1 MSLDKTV
8 RFVMREEDKTLLRE
22 IARAD
27 GDANMSATLRRLIR
41 AEASRRGLDD
51 CPLPSGPVL
60 RRSVAPRGDMAQ
72 RAPRG
77 AEG

>member
-1 MSLDKTV
+1 MGLDKTV

-22 IARAD
+22 IAEAD
-27 GDANMSATLRRLIR
+27 GDANMSSTLRRLIR

-51 CPLPSGPVL
+51 YPFPSGPVL
-60 RRSVAPRGDMAQ
+60 RRSVVPLDDRV
-72 RAPRG
+72 RE